1 MHQPPHRRRYQRRA
15 LGARADFI
23 LATFK
28 DLLPSNSDVI
38 LGGRTPTRNVTL
50 IPIASAASSGHVH
63 HRRSR
68 ALASW
73 QLQEQAEALEE
84 DEADPLCWRTI
95 SRRLT
100 TVYADAD
107 VAFVD
112 ELQAGALAPALPLTE
127 WRAHVYGRGC
137 YQHHTTQ
144 PLPPRRPAASG
155 VAGAPPGEGEGWG
168 RGGVGLG
175 LG

>member
-38 LGGRTPTRNVTL
+38 LGGRTRNVTL
-50 IPIASAASSGHVH
+50 IPIASGL
-63 HRRSR
+63 RGFLR
-68 ALASW
+68 ACAPHQVPRSW

-112 ELQAGALAPALPLTE
+112 ELQAGALAPALAPALPLTE

-155 VAGAPPGEGEGWG
+155 VAGAPPGEG
-168 RGGVGLG
+168 
-175 LG
+175 